1 MKQKI
6 LTIWNTYP
14 RQFWIIT
21 FGVLISSSGA
31 SIIWPFQLIYIS
43 QILDKPI
50 STIATLVSISS
61 LFALIASPLGGTIA
75 DLAGRKRL
83 MISAQVIH
91 GISFLILSQAHSY
104 FWFFVPMALIGVAMP
119 LFSVGSDAMMAD
131 LVPSD
136 KRSGAY
142 SILRMFN
149 NTGVAIGPAIGGV
162 LVTQSYQTA
171 FYAAAAGMLIFGL
184 YLAIFTQETLDKS
197 LIQKE
202 TGKAD
207 IIEGYLKVI
216 KDKRFDAFVFALAI
230 GVMAPMLLWMLLA
243 LYTKNYFGINEA
255 QYSFIP
261 MTNAIMCVTLQLPV
275 TRLFSRMKPQN
286 TIIVGMFLYAIGVGS
301 VALMDSFWGFWS
313 SMVLMTFGE
322 LTLIPTA
329 TKYIADISPAEYR
342 GRYMSFYWLAWGIS
356 RATAPVLGG
365 ALHDYF
371 APVAI
376 WWGGLA
382 LGITSVAL
390 LTILFNFKQ
399 PATSFNELDQPEPLN
414 WLERF

>member
-1 MKQKI
+1 MKLKI

-14 RQFWIIT
+14 QQFWIIT
-21 FGVLISSSGA
+21 FGVLISSIGA

-61 LFALIASPLGGTIA
+61 IFALISSPLGGTIA
-75 DLAGRKRL
+75 DLAGRKRV

-91 GISFLILSQAHSY
+91 GISFLIFSQANSY
-104 FWFFVPMALIGVAMP
+104 FWFFVPMALIGMAMP

-131 LVPSD
+131 MIPSE
-136 KRSGAY
+136 KRTGAY

-149 NTGVAIGPAIGGV
+149 NTGVAIGPAIGGI
-162 LVTQSYQTA
+162 LVSQSYQTA
-171 FYAAAAGMLIFGL
+171 FFVASAAMLIFGL
-184 YLAIFTQETLDKS
+184 YLALFTRETLDRS
-197 LIQKE
+197 LIQKDN
-202 TGKAD
+202 GRSD
-207 IIEGYLKVI
+207 IFEGYLKVI
-216 KDKRFDAFVFALAI
+216 KDKKFDAFVFALAI

-243 LYTKNYFGINEA
+243 LYTKNYFGIKEA
-255 QYSFIP
+255 QYSYIP

-275 TRLFSRMKPQN
+275 TKFLNRMKPQN
-286 TIIVGMFLYAIGVGS
+286 TIVIGMFLYAIGVGS

-329 TKYIADISPAEYR
+329 TKYIADISPSEYR

-356 RATAPVLGG
+356 RAAAPVIGG
-365 ALHDYF
+365 ALHDYY

-382 LGITSVAL
+382 LGLTSVVL
-390 LTILFNFKQ
+390 LTILFNFKKPQ
-399 PATSFNELDQPEPLN
+399 KSLSKFDPA
-414 WLERF
+414 